1 MFSLS
6 PANESPL
13 VSYHSIPTCFL
24 LLENSL
30 FTPDWQSARDAFS
43 TPHPPHSKT
52 DVSAFHWLFT
62 PKVSGQL
69 SYDLLFSYWRN
80 FARKAK
86 FEIQNRVFVLFLF
99 PPHIVDVAQ
108 VASIF
113 KFILPYLA
121 ILRI

>member
-1 MFSLS
+1 
-6 PANESPL
+6 
-13 VSYHSIPTCFL
+13 
-24 LLENSL
+24 
-30 FTPDWQSARDAFS
+30 
-43 TPHPPHSKT
+43 
-52 DVSAFHWLFT
+52 VSAFHWLFT